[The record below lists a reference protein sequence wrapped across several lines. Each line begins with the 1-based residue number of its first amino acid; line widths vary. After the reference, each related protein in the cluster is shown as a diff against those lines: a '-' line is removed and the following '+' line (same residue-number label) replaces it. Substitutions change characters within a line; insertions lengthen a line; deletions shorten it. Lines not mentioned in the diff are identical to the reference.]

1 MNKVFLTGRLT
12 ADAEL
17 RTTTSGKSVTTFSLA
32 VNDGF
37 GEKQK
42 AYFFNVVVWGKGAEA
57 VANYTHKGSKVAVTG
72 KLTSTNLQCADL
84 SNANVW
90 HANVRNA
97 NLKDANLHGADLY
110 MTNIDGSV
118 YRPWLVITDHIGS
131 RRSKTLYFADC
142 DNIRCGC
149 WNNYKGGTL
158 AEFKARIDKVYPA
171 DSENEEYQRYRLEY
185 LSAIK
190 MFESMREAYLK
201 SAEKEKEQ

>member
-72 KLTSTNLQCADL
+72 KLTSRSYDDKNGNKRTAIEVVADMMGGVEFL
-84 SNANVW
+84 DSKNSNQGNG
-90 HANVRNA
+90 
-97 NLKDANLHGADLY
+97 DY
-110 MTNIDGSV
+110 T
-118 YRPWLVITDHIGS
+118 YRSGQDV
-131 RRSKTLYFADC
+131 
-142 DNIRCGC
+142 
-149 WNNYKGGTL
+149 
-158 AEFKARIDKVYPA
+158 
-171 DSENEEYQRYRLEY
+171 SEEE
-185 LSAIK
+185 IP
-190 MFESMREAYLK
+190 F
-201 SAEKEKEQ
+201 

>member
-72 KLTSTNLQCADL
+72 KLTSRSYDDKNGNKRTAIEVVADMMGGVEFL
-84 SNANVW
+84 DSKNGNQG
-90 HANVRNA
+90 NG
-97 NLKDANLHGADLY
+97 DY
-110 MTNIDGSV
+110 T
-118 YRPWLVITDHIGS
+118 YRSGQDV
-131 RRSKTLYFADC
+131 SK
-142 DNIRCGC
+142 
-149 WNNYKGGTL
+149 
-158 AEFKARIDKVYPA
+158 
-171 DSENEEYQRYRLEY
+171 EE
-185 LSAIK
+185 IP
-190 MFESMREAYLK
+190 F
-201 SAEKEKEQ
+201 

>member
-72 KLTSTNLQCADL
+72 KLTSRSYDDKNGNKRTAIEVVADMMGGVEFL
-84 SNANVW
+84 DSKNGNQG
-90 HANVRNA
+90 NG
-97 NLKDANLHGADLY
+97 DY
-110 MTNIDGSV
+110 T
-118 YRPWLVITDHIGS
+118 YRSGQDV
-131 RRSKTLYFADC
+131 
-142 DNIRCGC
+142 
-149 WNNYKGGTL
+149 
-158 AEFKARIDKVYPA
+158 
-171 DSENEEYQRYRLEY
+171 SEEE
-185 LSAIK
+185 IP
-190 MFESMREAYLK
+190 F
-201 SAEKEKEQ
+201 

>member
-72 KLTSTNLQCADL
+72 KLTSRSYDDKNGNKRTAIEVVADMMGGVEFL
-84 SNANVW
+84 DSKNGNQGNSN
-90 HANVRNA
+90 
-97 NLKDANLHGADLY
+97 Y
-110 MTNIDGSV
+110 T
-118 YRPWLVITDHIGS
+118 YRSGQDV
-131 RRSKTLYFADC
+131 
-142 DNIRCGC
+142 
-149 WNNYKGGTL
+149 
-158 AEFKARIDKVYPA
+158 
-171 DSENEEYQRYRLEY
+171 SEEE
-185 LSAIK
+185 IP
-190 MFESMREAYLK
+190 F
-201 SAEKEKEQ
+201 